1 MVLNGAYCLLLYLA
15 DCVYKKTLHI
25 TITLQ
30 IATVKTVKDGFRVL
44 FKHYRGQYQVSSY
57 GNVAFICMVPLHL

>member
-30 IATVKTVKDGFRVL
+30 IATVKTVKTDLECCLRITEGRIKL
-44 FKHYRGQYQVSSY
+44 W
-57 GNVAFICMVPLHL
+57 